1 MIRYLSKVFI
11 AWLLV
16 AVTPPLA
23 SAATQYDPGLWATV
37 LEAYVDDRGFV
48 DYAGLSGDR
57 EVLDQ
62 YLAQVKSTGPESN
75 PELFPDRGH
84 ELAFYIN
91 AYNALVFEGVL
102 ARGPETESVW
112 KGLVSGLNFFVRMD
126 IVVDGRQT
134 NLRNLENKIIRDRY
148 GDPRIHA
155 ALNCASVSCPR
166 LPRTPFDANNLDH
179 ELDQAMIEFV
189 ANPEHVRVQGDTVYL
204 SKIFDWFEEDFI
216 EYEISS
222 GNSDPHISHYINR
235 YRSAGQKISPDLK
248 VRYVKYDKGINS
260 QGN

>member
-1 MIRYLSKVFI
+1 MVRYLYQSLF

-16 AVTPPLA
+16 ATALPV
-23 SAATQYDPGLWATV
+23 SHAATEYDPGLWAAV

-48 DYAGLSGDR
+48 DYAGLSEDR
-57 EVLDQ
+57 EVLDR

-75 PELFPDRGH
+75 PELFPDRWH

-112 KGLVSGLNFFVRMD
+112 KGLISGLNFFVRMD
-126 IVVDGRQT
+126 ILIDGQQT
-134 NLRNLENKIIRDRY
+134 NLRNLENKVIRDRY

-166 LPRTPFDANNLDH
+166 LPRMPFDAENLDR
-179 ELDQAMIEFV
+179 ELDQAMAEFV
-189 ANPEHVRVQGDTVYL
+189 ANPDHVRVQEDTLYL
-204 SKIFDWFEEDFI
+204 SKIFDWFEEDFTDF
-216 EYEISS
+216 EKSN
-222 GNSDPHISHYINR
+222 GNTTPHITDYINR
-235 YRSAGQKISPDLK
+235 YMPAGQEISPDLK

-260 QGN
+260 QDN